1 MTAGTESSKDIIN
14 APLALAGLSLE
25 SIHEMNNTPRELLP
39 YHMALAWNIYCEL
52 DDHKRLELFRIQTI
66 NTLED
71 SLQVMSAIDL
81 EGKPEAERQRIQ
93 SEIELTRCINT
104 ELLKRNG
111 DNQE

>member
-1 MTAGTESSKDIIN
+1 MIADTEPSKDIIN

-39 YHMALAWNIYCEL
+39 YHLALAWNLYCGL
-52 DDHKRLELFRIQTI
+52 DDRKRLELFRIQTI

-81 EGKPEAERQRIQ
+81 EGRPEAERQRIQ
-93 SEIELTRCINT
+93 NEIEQTRRLYT
-104 ELLKRNG
+104 ELLKRSDENP
-111 DNQE
+111 E